1 MSESVL
7 HAENLEKSLDGDRI
21 LKSLDLEVKPGETL
35 VIMGA
40 NGSGKS
46 TLLSCLA
53 GSKEIDGGRIES
65 FGSSVRGVDG
75 FASLLVQDSLCLDR
89 LTGKENIEFYQR
101 ADPRFTGRW
110 REYTQE
116 MGINDELDKEVENYS
131 GGMRRKLE
139 LSISLSNDAPVYL
152 LDEPT
157 AALDLKTV
165 RDTHA
170 IIKEHKNTDAAFV
183 ISTHLSLDA
192 RIADRI
198 AFLSDGEIVAEGSPQ
213 KLMDQLPEVLETDLE
228 NNEQLREHAIDNFTF
243 TVDDKIRGFVSD
255 NSIQME
261 NMQSIDPSYT
271 DMFNYYTEL
280 PKQKDDQN

>member
-1 MSESVL
+1 MNESVL
-7 HAENLEKSLDGDRI
+7 NAENIEKSLGGDKV
-21 LKSLDLEVKPGETL
+21 LKGLDLEVKQGEIL

-53 GSKEIDGGRIES
+53 GSKKIDGGRIK
-65 FGSSVRGVDG
+65 SSGNSVKREDG

-89 LTGKENIEFYQR
+89 LTGKENIDFYKR
-101 ADPRFTGRW
+101 ADPRFTERW
-110 REYTQE
+110 RDYTQK
-116 MGINDELDKEVENYS
+116 MSINDELDKKVEDYS

-139 LSISLSNDAPVYL
+139 LSISLSNDAPMYL

-165 RDTHA
+165 RETHSL
-170 IIKEHKNTDAAFV
+170 IKEHKNAEASFV

-198 AFLSDGEIVAEGSPQ
+198 AFLSDGNIVAEGSPQ
-213 KLMDQLPEVLETDLE
+213 NLMNKLPKVVETSLE
-228 NNEQLREHAIDNFTF
+228 NDKQLREQAIDDFTF

-255 NSIQME
+255 TNIQIEDMK
-261 NMQSIDPSYT
+261 IVDPSYT
-271 DMFNYYTEL
+271 DMFHYYTEL
-280 PKQKDDQN
+280 SE